1 MAVFKIMGCEIEK
14 EDIIKGAF
22 VVTGIATIA
31 IGVKKLFDAK
41 DISYEL
47 EDLDE
52 DDPEMDEFYLEE
64 YKEQERTRLSRKMG
78 CKVGTGVLSLVG
90 GIAALG
96 IGILSFTPYKR
107 VITDRIDDVDISGL
121 KQKLQDAAIS
131 QKISDLDL
139 RQKISDID
147 LKQKISDADIKNILA
162 DIDLK
167 DKLPDVNIKEKLIE
181 ADLRKKIQDS
191 NLLQK
196 LSDADLKKLAAEMI
210 IKSKIKDMKK
220 LAVISKIK
228 DLIG

>member
-31 IGVKKLFDAK
+31 IGVKKFFDAK

-78 CKVGTGVLSLVG
+78 CTIGAGVLSLVG

-121 KQKLQDAAIS
+121 KQKIQDAAIS

-139 RQKISDID
+139 RQKISD
-147 LKQKISDADIKNILA
+147 ADIKSI
-162 DIDLK
+162 I
-167 DKLPDVNIKEKLIE
+167 
-181 ADLRKKIQDS
+181 
-191 NLLQK
+191 
-196 LSDADLKKLAAEMI
+196 SDADLKKLAAEMI